1 MQPTGEAI
9 STKNMDD
16 ETNHSSM
23 SYVGSR
29 KRRERPRN
37 MSWDTFLCPQKKGD
51 QQYYHMVERERERV
65 KRVSIE
71 YLSLDR

>member
-16 ETNHSSM
+16 ETSHSHTM

-29 KRRERPRN
+29 QRRERPRN
-37 MSWDTFLCPQKKGD
+37 MSWDTFLCPEKKGD
-51 QQYYHMVERERERV
+51 QHYHMVERERERE
-65 KRVSIE
+65 RRE
-71 YLSLDR
+71 FP